1 MEQDDEIYNLYMDG
15 TVYGELWKLE
25 KLFDKILKEVWVV
38 ILDNY
43 RRKKFIKL
51 KAFETLI
58 SKAFFF
64 LPNANYCTVFQ
75 FKL

>member
-1 MEQDDEIYNLYMDG
+1 MKKEILPQY
-15 TVYGELWKLE
+15 V
-25 KLFDKILKEVWVV
+25 
-38 ILDNY
+38 Y

-51 KAFETLI
+51 KAIETLI